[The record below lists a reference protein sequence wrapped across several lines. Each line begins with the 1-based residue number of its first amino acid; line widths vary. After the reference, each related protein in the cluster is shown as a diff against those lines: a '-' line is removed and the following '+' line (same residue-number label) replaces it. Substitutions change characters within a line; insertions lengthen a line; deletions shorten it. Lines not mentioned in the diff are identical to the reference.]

1 MQDNLYRLG
10 FYDLE
15 TDASRGQLELDSG
28 APVEDIALNAHGD
41 QLALVQRRLIEPA
54 DEPGEIPVQQVI
66 VRVLSLDYT
75 DGGLQYRELG
85 RPREMGSASVYRVSF
100 RDETS
105 LEYVTYGTNNLL
117 HWDFTTDVLKSM
129 SF

>member
-54 DEPGEIPVQQVI
+54 DEPGEIP
-66 VRVLSLDYT
+66 VLSLDYT